1 MAFDNDSQFRFE
13 PLEIQPYVSHIMP
26 VDNTTV
32 TDSQKTME
40 DNYRPF
46 LTPARRNSI
55 GRQEVILKIH
65 YRRIGLRVTTCKTA
79 AWSAKLIP

>member
-13 PLEIQPYVSHIMP
+13 PLEIQPYVSHMP

-40 DNYRPF
+40 DNYWPF
-46 LTPARRNSI
+46 LTPAR
-55 GRQEVILKIH
+55 
-65 YRRIGLRVTTCKTA
+65 
-79 AWSAKLIP
+79 

>member
-46 LTPARRNSI
+46 LTPAR
-55 GRQEVILKIH
+55 
-65 YRRIGLRVTTCKTA
+65 
-79 AWSAKLIP
+79 